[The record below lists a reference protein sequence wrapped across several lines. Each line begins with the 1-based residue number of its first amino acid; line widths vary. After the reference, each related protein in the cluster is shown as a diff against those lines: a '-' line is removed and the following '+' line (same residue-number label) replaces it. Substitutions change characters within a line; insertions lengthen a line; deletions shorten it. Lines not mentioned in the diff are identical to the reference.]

1 MIEEPRESTLPTR
14 RARTWRIARP
24 VLLLAVA
31 FLAARIII
39 GIVGAIDWSAVWEA
53 LLLLTVPAV
62 GLLLLAL
69 ACRQLFNA
77 VPLTLF
83 VPGLS
88 LPRSVQNDVTAFL
101 IGTVAPPPSDV
112 VLRVSMFRSWGIDPV
127 EGMAGVTL
135 NMLVF
140 YVVRFAAP
148 AIGLLVLVFEEIEAG
163 QVWLAVGSAVVAV
176 AILLAL
182 VSISR
187 GDRLANLIGY
197 SAGRVAARFRSDVEP
212 QRWAAAVVEF
222 RAKVG
227 DRVKTGVAPVAARPH
242 RDGPQ
247 RRGDPARRAADRG
260 GDRRSASVTVVVGCV
275 LARVP
280 ADAVPPRWAGG
291 VDAVLV
297 AAWTQRA
304 GLEFESQIVAALII
318 WRAVSLLVPIGLGAV
333 ALIAWRRRTR
343 FAGAASSVVRPPG
356 FFRLMSWISMAVDPS
371 SRTSVT
377 SQCRGPYSA
386 GRFHYADAQGN

>member
-83 VPGLS
+83 VPGPS

-163 QVWLAVGSAVVAV
+163 QVWLAVGSAVVAL

-182 VSISR
+182 IFISR

-197 SAGRVAARFRSDVEP
+197 SAGRVAAHSGPMSSRS
-212 QRWAAAVVEF
+212 
-222 RAKVG
+222 G
-227 DRVKTGVAPVAARPH
+227 
-242 RDGPQ
+242 GP
-247 RRGDPARRAADRG
+247 PPSWSSARRWVTAS
-260 GDRRSASVTVVVGCV
+260 RRASPLRCSPWSPWSSA
-275 LARVP
+275 
-280 ADAVPPRWAGG
+280 
-291 VDAVLV
+291 
-297 AAWTQRA
+297 
-304 GLEFESQIVAALII
+304 
-318 WRAVSLLVPIGLGAV
+318 
-333 ALIAWRRRTR
+333 TR
-343 FAGAASSVVRPPG
+343 
-356 FFRLMSWISMAVDPS
+356 
-371 SRTSVT
+371 
-377 SQCRGPYSA
+377 
-386 GRFHYADAQGN
+386 